1 MKPQKEKTLYSL
13 AQIQSEISQA
23 IKTGETNTKLISIV
37 TERAPLTVAQRLII
51 YQEAYRIRMLESL
64 SDDFPRVRAALKKKS
79 LINLTAK
86 ISFRE
91 LVYEFIQSQ
100 PSRLHNL
107 GEYSATFLDYLLSEA
122 IKPPLLLSQKL
133 AELLHECATQD
144 WLETISFHAR
154 DLNKDEAVTTNEINA
169 GHPFLI
175 KKHPATQTLRTAT
188 KIFLASRGVNDTHVK
203 EITENEFNLINF
215 LEVSRNI
222 EEVSSRA
229 EYLGIDSLTAQ
240 TLFSTWI
247 QAGVIYCERISN
259 A

>member
-23 IKTGETNTKLISIV
+23 IKTRETNTELVSIV
-37 TERAPLTVAQRLII
+37 TERAPLTVAQRLKI
-51 YQEAYRIRMLESL
+51 YQEAYRIRMFESL
-64 SDDFPRVRAALKKKS
+64 SDDFPRVRAALKKAQFEE
-79 LINLTAK
+79 LI
-86 ISFRE
+86 
-91 LVYEFIQSQ
+91 YEFIQSQ

-107 GEYSATFLDYLLSEA
+107 GEYSETLLDFLLSAA

-133 AELLHECATQD
+133 AEFLHECATQD

-154 DLNKDEAVTTNEINA
+154 DLNKDEAVTTNEIHA
-169 GHPFLI
+169 GLPFLI
-175 KKHPATQTLRTAT
+175 KKHPATHTLRTPT

-203 EITENEFNLINF
+203 VITENEFNLIKF
-215 LEVSRNI
+215 LNVSRNI
-222 EEVSSRA
+222 EEVSTRA
-229 EYLGIDSLTAQ
+229 EHLGIDSLSAQ